1 MKTQSLY
8 PHMHEAAE
16 QGKDPYTVIIAQHW
30 EMSYEEVEKLLKE
43 GDVQAREL
51 REYLKTLYLGWQF
64 L

>member
-1 MKTQSLY
+1 MTTQSPY

-16 QGKDPYTVIIAQHW
+16 QGKDPYTVIIAEHW
-30 EMSYEEVEKLLKE
+30 EMPYEEVEKLLKE

-51 REYLKTLYLGWQF
+51 RGYLKTLYLGWQF

>member
-16 QGKDPYTVIIAQHW
+16 QGKDPYTVIIAQEW
-30 EMSYEEVEKLLKE
+30 KMSYEEVEKLIKE
-43 GDVQAREL
+43 GDMLAIEL
-51 REYLKTLYLGWQF
+51 REYLKTIYLGWQF